1 MKLFKLST
9 LALALALT
17 GWVACSSSSNNN
29 PDVANI
35 GGMGGAGG
43 MAGMGGMGGAGGA
56 GGTVAD
62 ASVPDAP
69 ISNSPDGGI
78 DAPAADAPVAIS
90 DANSGEAGT
99 VIDICTG
106 LTAAQCHLAIINA
119 PVDSTVSA
127 LDPGADPPVL
137 YPACSAQ

>member
-9 LALALALT
+9 LALALALM
-17 GWVACSSSSNNN
+17 GWVACSSSSSNNN
-29 PDVANI
+29 PDVVNI

-56 GGTVAD
+56 VAD

-69 ISNSPDGGI
+69 ISSSPDAGI
-78 DAPAADAPVAIS
+78 DAPAADAPVVIS
-90 DANSGEAGT
+90 DADSGEAGT

-106 LTAAQCHLAIINA
+106 LTAAQCHLTIINA

>member
-29 PDVANI
+29 PDVVNI

-43 MAGMGGMGGAGGA
+43 MAGMGGAGGAGGA
-56 GGTVAD
+56 VAD

-78 DAPAADAPVAIS
+78 DAPAADAPVVIS

-99 VIDICTG
+99 VIDICTN

>member
-29 PDVANI
+29 PDVVNI

-43 MAGMGGMGGAGGA
+43 MAGMGGAGGA

-78 DAPAADAPVAIS
+78 DAPAADAPVVIS

-99 VIDICTG
+99 VIDICTN